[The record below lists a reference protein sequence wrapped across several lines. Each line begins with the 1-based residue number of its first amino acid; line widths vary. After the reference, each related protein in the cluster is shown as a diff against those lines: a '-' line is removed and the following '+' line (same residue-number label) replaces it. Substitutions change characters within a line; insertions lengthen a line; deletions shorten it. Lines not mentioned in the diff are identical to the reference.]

1 MRLKVWANLY
11 DDLYADPLLDGLTQA
26 GFEVVRLHVD
36 KNDRPALLKAA
47 KGFDYVIASLEMWD
61 KELIDA
67 AGPQLKL
74 LIKYGTGVN
83 NFDIPYATQKGIA
96 IANLAGQNA
105 PAVAQLAL
113 THILSCQRRYAYT
126 CSLARQKVWQP
137 YTGNELDG
145 KTLGLVGFGQIA
157 QNLARMVSGFTTQVL
172 AYDVFKNEEALKAHP
187 NVTFQPDLKKL
198 LAVSDII
205 SVHVPLLEQTRRMM
219 NAELFSCMKDGVVF
233 VNTSRGEI
241 VDEKALMDALQSG
254 KVSAAGLDVTSSEP
268 FDPNNPLLAMDQVS
282 VTPHIGAATLE
293 SEDRCQHLMVEI
305 ARTFAQGKPHA
316 RVINPE
322 FALNR

>member
-1 MRLKVWANLY
+1 M
-11 DDLYADPLLDGLTQA
+11 
-26 GFEVVRLHVD
+26 
-36 KNDRPALLKAA
+36 
-47 KGFDYVIASLEMWD
+47 
-61 KELIDA
+61 
-67 AGPQLKL
+67 
-74 LIKYGTGVN
+74 
-83 NFDIPYATQKGIA
+83 
-96 IANLAGQNA
+96 
-105 PAVAQLAL
+105 
-113 THILSCQRRYAYT
+113 
-126 CSLARQKVWQP
+126 
-137 YTGNELDG
+137 
-145 KTLGLVGFGQIA
+145 
-157 QNLARMVSGFTTQVL
+157 
-172 AYDVFKNEEALKAHP
+172 
-187 NVTFQPDLKKL
+187 TFQPDLKKL